1 MKLRNKRVV
10 IIGAGFGGLAVA
22 NILAKAG
29 AQVSV
34 FEKNKQPGGRAG
46 FFKAKGF
53 RFDSGPSW
61 YLMPEVF
68 EHYFELLDESVSQW
82 LSLVRLDPA
91 YQALFEDK
99 SSILVQSDRIQTKK
113 SFETIEAGS
122 GQRLTDY
129 LKDAERVYNLAM
141 KHFLYSN
148 FASPKNLVHRD
159 IMRSMPGLISAL
171 NLPLDKHVSRY
182 FADPR
187 LKQILEYSMVFL
199 GTSPFEAPSMYRLM
213 SHLDFNQGV
222 FYPKGGI
229 YSLVEAL
236 TAIGKKLDV
245 KYHYASPVQRIR
257 TVQGQATG
265 VVLENGQSI
274 DADIVI
280 SNADLEYTET
290 ALLERG
296 EQTYPAAFWQKKQA
310 APSAILLYLGI
321 SGSLPSLKHHNILF
335 TRDWRAN
342 FESIF

>member
-1 MKLRNKRVV
+1 
-10 IIGAGFGGLAVA
+10 
-22 NILAKAG
+22 
-29 AQVSV
+29 
-34 FEKNKQPGGRAG
+34 
-46 FFKAKGF
+46 
-53 RFDSGPSW
+53 
-61 YLMPEVF
+61 
-68 EHYFELLDESVSQW
+68 
-82 LSLVRLDPA
+82 
-91 YQALFEDK
+91 
-99 SSILVQSDRIQTKK
+99 
-113 SFETIEAGS
+113 
-122 GQRLTDY
+122 
-129 LKDAERVYNLAM
+129 
-141 KHFLYSN
+141 
-148 FASPKNLVHRD
+148 
-159 IMRSMPGLISAL
+159 
-171 NLPLDKHVSRY
+171 
-182 FADPR
+182 
-187 LKQILEYSMVFL
+187 
-199 GTSPFEAPSMYRLM
+199 
-213 SHLDFNQGV
+213 LDFNQGV

-342 FESIF
+342 FESIFERQQWTHPASMYICKPSATDKSVAPHGNENVYKKIYGPEEFKRDLHAWHGTALGLSHTLRQSAFFRPKNYSRRVKQLYYVGANTVPGIGLPMCLISAEVLYKRLIDDRTAGPLQSPIVASTAEV